1 VKRILLVACIISL
14 VTGLH
19 AQTPLVTPLQEQKPQ
34 MTFGIG
40 AGLNISN
47 MTYKPAPGFYN
58 GIYPDW
64 KPGFNGYIFL
74 GLPLN
79 NKYWIQTELG
89 YYNMGSKIDNKS
101 NGFNFQ
107 NETTGMNYR
116 TLAVLPKL
124 IIKKSGLAFLI
135 GPAMA
140 YKLSSTASFS
150 GSVNPNNPVGGISAN
165 NDYKSFEVFGILG
178 LQYDFPAGLGISA
191 RYMQGLVNVAGD
203 SYGDAKVFNHSF
215 TFSVSYRLMKM

>member
-1 VKRILLVACIISL
+1 VKRILLVALIISL
-14 VTGLH
+14 VATLQ
-19 AQTPLVTPLQEQKPQ
+19 AQTPLVKAVQDQKPQ

-64 KPGFNGYIFL
+64 KPGFSGYLFW

-79 NKYWIQTELG
+79 NKYWVQTELG
-89 YYNMGSKIDNKS
+89 YYGLGSKIDNKS

-107 NETTGMNYR
+107 NETTGMNYL
-116 TLAVLPKL
+116 TLSVLPKL

-135 GPAMA
+135 GPSMA
-140 YKLSSTASFS
+140 YKLSSTASLS
-150 GSVNPNNPVGGISAN
+150 GSVNPNNPVGGLYAN

-203 SYGDAKVFNHSF
+203 SYGDAKVFNHAF
-215 TFSVSYRLMKM
+215 IFSVSYRLMKM

>member
-1 VKRILLVACIISL
+1 VKRLLLVALIISFVITL
-14 VTGLH
+14 Q
-19 AQTPLVTPLQEQKPQ
+19 AQTPIVTTLRDQTPQ
-34 MTFGIG
+34 MTYGIG

-58 GIYPDW
+58 GIYPEW
-64 KPGFNGYIFL
+64 NPGFSGYIFL

-79 NKYWIQTELG
+79 KKYWIQMELG
-89 YYNMGSKIDNKS
+89 YYGLGSKIDNKS

-107 NETTGMNYR
+107 NETTGMNYL

-135 GPAMA
+135 GPSMA
-140 YKLSSTASFS
+140 YKLSSTASLS
-150 GSVNPNNPVGGISAN
+150 GSVNPNDPIGGIYAN

-203 SYGDAKVFNHSF
+203 SYGDAKVFNHAF
-215 TFSVSYRLMKM
+215 TFSVSYRFTK